1 MLNKKFSGELRVQ
14 RRSHRPDGR
23 GTLVQRL
30 HVLLHLGD
38 GGGDE
43 VAVGVRDEVRHEPSH
58 ADVVDA
64 LADAG
69 LGHAGIAAE
78 VQHAAEVLVPD
89 GVLRADICYFL
100 AILTGMR

>member
-69 LGHAGIAAE
+69 NKGKCAVGRCGGSGGSDRG
-78 VQHAAEVLVPD
+78 VPHS
-89 GVLRADICYFL
+89 LQ
-100 AILTGMR
+100 